1 VAFQELKQRMS
12 VVWGSAPFENV
23 AVELANIHEHLVK
36 SLDPKPGE
44 KWLDVATGTGA
55 VATLAARAGAEVTG
69 VDFAPALIDTAKRL
83 AAQDGLQIDY
93 DVGDAEELPYGD
105 ADFDVAS
112 SSFGVMFAP
121 DHSAAARELA
131 RVVRPGGR
139 LGLTAWDPTGG
150 VGEFFLLMRKFQPP
164 QPAGVGNPLDWGR
177 EDYVSE
183 LLGGE
188 FDLRFVHED
197 DPARGQV
204 DEMWESSVT
213 SFGPMKTLY
222 ASLDESGRKEL
233 HDTYVDY
240 MSRYLHDGEVEA
252 PGEYLLVLGTR
263 R

>member
-1 VAFQELKQRMS
+1 VPFQELKERMS

-23 AVELANIHEHLVK
+23 AVELANIHEHLVNE
-36 SLDPKPGE
+36 LDPKAGE

-69 VDFAPALIDTAKRL
+69 VDFAPALIETAKRL
-83 AAQDGLQIDY
+83 AAEEGLEIHY
-93 DVGDAEELPYGD
+93 DVGDAEELPYGN
-105 ADFDVAS
+105 ADFDVVS

-131 RVVRPGGR
+131 RVVQPGGR

-150 VGEFFLLMRKFQPP
+150 VGDFFRLLGKFQPP
-164 QPAGVGNPLDWGR
+164 PPEGAGNPLDWGR
-177 EDYVSE
+177 EEYVSD
-183 LLGGE
+183 LLGTE
-188 FDLRFVHED
+188 FDLRFVHGD

-204 DEMWESSVT
+204 DEMWESAVT

-222 ASLDESGRKEL
+222 GSLDEAGRKDL
-233 HDTYVDY
+233 YDTYAGY
-240 MSRYLHDGEVEA
+240 MSQYVRDGEVEA